1 MQNFCKKNEQ
11 TRGEKQSKKTGERK
25 RNFLN
30 LVSTYF
36 VGSFYTYNYF
46 PAPSTY
52 KMKRSLFTNK
62 FLEYYV
68 GPQQTHIFT
77 YHKPRLAKHN
87 QSKR

>member
-36 VGSFYTYNYF
+36 

-68 GPQQTHIFT
+68 GPQQTHF
-77 YHKPRLAKHN
+77 HLPQAKV
-87 QSKR
+87 SKTQPK